1 VGQAAAA
8 EVAKA
13 DYHHDVQSLARLRA
27 HRAAC
32 VTKLPHRK
40 EPRWCTQ
47 GSIALSLYTT
57 TLTLHTIFAHIFG
70 ASISETKIRPNPRY
84 TLEAEA
90 GGGGV
95 VRSHCCITA
104 RPLYTT
110 ECNAADVAC
119 ACYLGRHVCASSSWR
134 TCDTL
139 CVLIRPTVPRDSAP
153 PLLRR
158 RRGRP
163 PGGGLGEDELEVEV
177 TAAALAA
184 PCSSYCVVKL
194 LWPDKDA
201 PQVRVGAAAGE
212 RDRQVGRRCGQ
223 AEAEHSET
231 ARGRQA

>member
-1 VGQAAAA
+1 MARCFFLSRWWCQCLFFWGVLLFAAAA
-8 EVAKA
+8 VAGALAGTARFCISAYAGNQKA
-13 DYHHDVQSLARLRA
+13 IYSGGCTQRQSRKWARA

-32 VTKLPHRK
+32 LTKLPRRK
-40 EPRWCTQ
+40 ELRRCTQ
-47 GSIALSLYTT
+47 GSIALSLCTT
-57 TLTLHTIFAHIFG
+57 ALPLHTIFAHIFG

-194 LWPDKDA
+194 LW
-201 PQVRVGAAAGE
+201 
-212 RDRQVGRRCGQ
+212 
-223 AEAEHSET
+223 
-231 ARGRQA
+231 

>member
-1 VGQAAAA
+1 MAVRFARTAALHHHPPSL
-8 EVAKA
+8 
-13 DYHHDVQSLARLRA
+13 YHRMQRRQFRLRVLS
-27 HRAAC
+27 R
-32 VTKLPHRK
+32 T
-40 EPRWCTQ
+40 PRVRVEQ
-47 GSIALSLYTT
+47 G
-57 TLTLHTIFAHIFG
+57 F
-70 ASISETKIRPNPRY
+70 
-84 TLEAEA
+84 
-90 GGGGV
+90 
-95 VRSHCCITA
+95 
-104 RPLYTT
+104 
-110 ECNAADVAC
+110 
-119 ACYLGRHVCASSSWR
+119 WR

-231 ARGRQA
+231 AGGRQA